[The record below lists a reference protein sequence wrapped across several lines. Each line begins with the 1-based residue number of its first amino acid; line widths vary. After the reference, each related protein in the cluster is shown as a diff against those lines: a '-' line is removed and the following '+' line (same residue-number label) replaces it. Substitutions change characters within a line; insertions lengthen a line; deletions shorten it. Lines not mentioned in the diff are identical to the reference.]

1 MKANVNAK
9 NESKKS
15 VKNYITLAEYVKA
28 FVSVWASRHR
38 S

>member
-15 VKNYITLAEYVKA
+15 VKNYITLAEYVWCYEK
-28 FVSVWASRHR
+28 
-38 S
+38 